1 MGAIC
6 FAGGDGTDMRTT
18 AAHIKVQVDGTPGS
32 NDMPGRLILATT
44 ADGALYPT
52 ERLRITSTGAWAI
65 EGASNYGTSGQVLTS
80 NGNDSPTWQDAGG
93 GGGAWN
99 LVATINASDATTATF
114 DGNIDNTYTQYAIV
128 ITNLVTTSSSMQD
141 LRVRFVAGG
150 SAITTAQYDS
160 RGRGYFVNQASI
172 NEINENNASYGVL
185 TNGGFR
191 SDYTD
196 AYAQG
201 IVWMVGDRNSKA
213 HGLRSEFNCTMY
225 QDSSRN
231 FKSYVHLIETST
243 ARTVDGLQFFMD
255 SGNLTGT
262 FKLYGLS

>member
-1 MGAIC
+1 M
-6 FAGGDGTDMRTT
+6 
-18 AAHIKVQVDGTPGS
+18 
-32 NDMPGRLILATT
+32 
-44 ADGALYPT
+44 
-52 ERLRITSTGAWAI
+52 
-65 EGASNYGTSGQVLTS
+65 
-80 NGNDSPTWQDAGG
+80 
-93 GGGAWN
+93 
-99 LVATINASDATTATF
+99 VATINASDATTATF